1 MHAWSH
7 ESIDGLWNF
16 LQAPVSRRRMS
27 LGMAPPAEDGH
38 VRDPEELVEDD
49 QELVR

>member
-1 MHAWSH
+1 MHAWTQ
-7 ESIDGLWNF
+7 ESIDEWRYL

-27 LGMAPPAEDGH
+27 LGLAPPAEDGH
-38 VRDPEELVEDD
+38 ERDPEELVEDD